1 MNFWPYQK
9 LVWGCCLFLWFTAC
23 QANLTPTLTPN
34 PTVGLTSEATMI
46 TVNSYAEYEIMTV
59 LPRDAIPAV
68 FTPSFLSPAE
78 ANEQYTA
85 DELVIGVV
93 LNGEAKAYSI
103 PYLSS
108 HEIVN
113 DTVGGIPIAVTW

>member
-1 MNFWPYQK
+1 MNFLPYQK
-9 LVWGCCLFLWFTAC
+9 LVWGCCLFLLFTAC
-23 QANLTPTLTPN
+23 QTNPTPLLTPSPTMGLTP
-34 PTVGLTSEATMI
+34 EATM
-46 TVNSYAEYEIMTV
+46 TVVNPYAEYEIMTV

-68 FTPSFLSPAE
+68 FNPRFLSRTE

-85 DELVIGVV
+85 EELVIGVV

-113 DTVGGIPIAVTW
+113 DTVGGVPIAVTW